1 MKLRFR
7 QGRVTEKPLDN
18 LTACLT
24 VKLRFRQGR
33 VTEKPL
39 VVKPHCTLENSS
51 DLYVNERQKI
61 RYYHANSILK
71 KEKKKKRKKEE
82 EEEC

>member
-7 QGRVTEKPLDN
+7 QGRVTEKPLV
-18 LTACLT
+18 A
-24 VKLRFRQGR
+24 
-33 VTEKPL
+33 
-39 VVKPHCTLENSS
+39 KPHCALENGS

-71 KEKKKKRKKEE
+71 REKKKKRKKEE